1 MITAYKKLNVALLY
15 ITLVYISEFPFI
27 VWVKLQ
33 LVGRDSYASG
43 EPHQYNILYLKLNH
57 LNHLDQYEIQNIA
70 DGLVICSS
78 FFEKNFS
85 RKLNSFFLKVC
96 PAANKSSLCH
106 KLHWIYKWAIHNR
119 RPPHL
124 KPNLFS
130 WGVKFHMCNL
140 IPKPLLLYKTS
151 FFKLYIY
158 IYW

>member
-27 VWVKLQ
+27 ISVKLQ
-33 LVGRDSYASG
+33 LVGAFYV
-43 EPHQYNILYLKLNH
+43 ILNH
-57 LNHLDQYEIQNIA
+57 SNHRDQYEIQNIL
-70 DGLVICSS
+70 DKLVICSS

-130 WGVKFHMCNL
+130 WGVKFHLCNL

-151 FFKLYIY
+151 F
-158 IYW
+158 